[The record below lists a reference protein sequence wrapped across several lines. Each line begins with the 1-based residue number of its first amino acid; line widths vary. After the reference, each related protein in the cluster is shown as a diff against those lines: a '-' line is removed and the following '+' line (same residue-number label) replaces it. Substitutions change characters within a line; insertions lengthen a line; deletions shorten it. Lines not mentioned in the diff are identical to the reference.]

1 MFNKIE
7 ELLTDL
13 KQGKNVI
20 IVDDENREN
29 EEDIVCAAEFATP
42 ENVNFMAK
50 YARGLICI
58 PMTKDYTEKLGLLP
72 MNTKNTDSHGTAFTV
87 SIDHVD
93 TTTGISAMERSL
105 TAIKTIE
112 EGSGPED
119 FKRPG
124 HMFPLEAVEGGV
136 LKRNGHT
143 EATVDLMKLAGL
155 KTVGL
160 CCEIMNDDGTM
171 ARRDELIKFA
181 EEHDLKIGTIKDLV
195 EYRKAN
201 EKVIVRESEAELP
214 TKYGSFKIYA
224 YKHKFSNEHHTALV
238 MGDVN
243 DGEPVLCRI
252 HSECLTG
259 DVFGSVKCDCG
270 EQLDEAMK
278 KIAENGRGI
287 LLYMRQEGRGIGLIN
302 KIKAYALQDQGHDT
316 IQANVLLGL
325 PVDARE
331 YYECKQIFDDLS
343 VNRINLMTNNPLKV
357 SSLKQY
363 GLTIENRVPI
373 QIKANPYDEEY
384 LKTKKEKMNHYIN
397 L

>member
-1 MFNKIE
+1 MFHKIE
-7 ELLTDL
+7 ELLKDL
-13 KQGKNVI
+13 KKGKNI
-20 IVDDENREN
+20 LIVDDENREN
-29 EEDIVCAAEFATP
+29 EGDIVCAAEFATP

-50 YARGLICI
+50 HARGLICI
-58 PMTKDYTEKLGLLP
+58 PMTKDYTEKLGLNP
-72 MNTKNTDSHGTAFTV
+72 MNTTNTDSHGTAFTV
-87 SIDHVD
+87 SIDHMD
-93 TTTGISAMERSL
+93 TTTGISAAERSL
-105 TAIKTIE
+105 TALKTIAE
-112 EGSGPED
+112 ESRPED

-143 EATVDLMKLAGL
+143 EATVDLMRLAGL

-171 ARRDELIKFA
+171 ARRDDLLKFA
-181 EEHDLKIGTIKDLV
+181 KEHDLKIGTIKDLV

-214 TKYGSFKIYA
+214 TKYGAFKIFA

-238 MGDVN
+238 MGDVS

-259 DVFGSVKCDCG
+259 DVFGSSKCDCG

-287 LLYMRQEGRGIGLIN
+287 LLYMSQEGRGIGLIN

-331 YYECKQIFDDLS
+331 YYECKQIFDDLR

-363 GLTIENRVPI
+363 GLSIENRVPI
-373 QIKANPYDEEY
+373 QIKSNPNDEKY

>member
-1 MFNKIE
+1 MFHKIE
-7 ELLTDL
+7 ELLIDL

-29 EEDIVCAAEFATP
+29 EGDIVCAVEFATP

-58 PMTKDYTEKLGLLP
+58 PMTKEYTEKLGLSP
-72 MNTKNTDSHGTAFTV
+72 MNMNNTDSHGTAFTV
-87 SIDHVD
+87 SIDHIS
-93 TTTGISAMERSL
+93 TTTGISAGERSL

-112 EGSGPED
+112 EGSRPED

-171 ARRDELIKFA
+171 ARRDDLLTFA
-181 EEHDLKIGTIKDLV
+181 EEHNLKIGTIKDLV

-201 EKVIVRESEAELP
+201 EKVIVRESAAELP
-214 TKYGSFKIYA
+214 TKYGAFKIVA
-224 YKHKFSNEHHTALV
+224 YRHKFSNEHHTALV
-238 MGDVN
+238 MGDIN

-259 DVFGSVKCDCG
+259 DVFGSSKCDCG
-270 EQLDEAMK
+270 EQLDKAMK
-278 KIAENGRGI
+278 KIADEGKGI

-331 YYECKQIFDDLS
+331 YYECKQIFDDLG
-343 VNRINLMTNNPLKV
+343 VDRINLMTNNPLKV
-357 SSLKQY
+357 SSLEQY

-373 QIKANPYDEEY
+373 QIKPNPADERY
-384 LKTKKEKMNHYIN
+384 LKTKKEKMNHYIE